1 LVSLGATRVVLP
13 VKRRI
18 ASAVFG
24 PTPGSPIAR
33 YGSTRA
39 LSRVANELLRRALKG
54 LGAAEELVELLY
66 AKRYA
71 RITVQEFER
80 FRRELSRRLE
90 ER

>member
-1 LVSLGATRVVLP
+1 MPKRTTLTLDDDVYEMLVRE
-13 VKRRI
+13 
-18 ASAVFG
+18 AVR
-24 PTPGSPIAR
+24 R

-39 LSRVANELLRRALKG
+39 LSRVANELLRKALKG

-71 RITVQEFER
+71 RITVEEFER